1 MPLSKT
7 DINVILVDENDNP
20 IGKMEKIEAHEKG
33 LLHRA
38 FSVMFVRYDKDNN
51 LEVLLQKRA
60 SSKYHCGGLW
70 SNTCCSHPLEKES
83 VLDAAKRR
91 LPEELGLSQELLE
104 NIELKSIG
112 SFIYKAKLDNELTEH
127 EYDHVIISM
136 IPEDSQINFT
146 DSSEI
151 QVSLNKDEISE
162 IKWINLKNIYK
173 NLQEKPLDYTP
184 WLKSVLMCISPII
197 TKPCVN
203 NQRNA

>member
-7 DINVILVDENDNP
+7 DINVILVDENDNQ
-20 IGKMEKIEAHEKG
+20 IGTMEKIEAHEKG

-38 FSVMFVRYDKDNN
+38 FSVMFVRYDKNNN

-60 SSKYHCGGLW
+60 SEKYHCGGLW
-70 SNTCCSHPLEKES
+70 SNTCCSHPLENES

>member
-70 SNTCCSHPLEKES
+70 SNTCCSHPLENES

-104 NIELKSIG
+104 NIEFKKIG
-112 SFIYKAKLDNELTEH
+112 SFIYKAKLNNDLTEH
-127 EYDHVIISM
+127 EFDHVILGIT
-136 IPEDSQINFT
+136 PENSQINFI
-146 DSSEI
+146 DSPEI
-151 QVSLNKDEISE
+151 QASLNRDEVSE
-162 IKWINLKNIYK
+162 IKWFNFQNLFTHLNE
-173 NLQEKPLDYTP
+173 NPNFYTP
-184 WLKSVLMCISPII
+184 WLMKVIKTLDEG
-197 TKPCVN
+197 
-203 NQRNA
+203 